1 MRNVTL
7 TAVLAVSIAGF
18 GGLVGCDETL
28 ESERSVDVKDD
39 GTKVTKEE
47 KTVEKADGTIEKTEE
62 KTVDK
67 PGNP

>member
-1 MRNVTL
+1 MRNVTFIAAL
-7 TAVLAVSIAGF
+7 TLATAGF
-18 GGLVGCDETL
+18 GGIVGCDDTI
-28 ESERSVDVKDD
+28 ESDREVKVKDD

-67 PGNP
+67 PGN

>member
-1 MRNVTL
+1 MRSS
-7 TAVLAVSIAGF
+7 VLIAALAMSAA
-18 GGLVGCDETL
+18 GLSGLAGCEDTL
-28 ESERSVDVKDD
+28 ESERKVDVKDD

-67 PGNP
+67 PE